1 MSECLC
7 CKTVTS
13 ASWMCPLIDNAEPG
27 AQKRGQWLFVVKIQ
41 LKCLGIGDDWN
52 LSHFNQI
59 CLWQWQGRE
68 STQPARWTRKYAF
81 LRALRRGKRVFKDS
95 VRLSARFYSRS
106 EYDKPFECWTNH
118 NSHTFRSHL
127 CLQVIRILKT
137 IIFTATLRFINQAW
151 KLYMLGTVCKY
162 RTHLFSGKA
171 SVRHLTLSALIS
183 LLSPSLNGKVVALH

>member
-13 ASWMCPLIDNAEPG
+13 ASWICPLIDNAEPG

-41 LKCLGIGDDWN
+41 LKCLEIGDDWN

-59 CLWQWQGRE
+59 CLWQWRE
-68 STQPARWTRKYAF
+68 STQPARWTHKYAF
-81 LRALRRGKRVFKDS
+81 LRVLRRGKRVFKDS

-118 NSHTFRSHL
+118 NSYTFRSHL
-127 CLQVIRILKT
+127 CLQVIRIFNT
-137 IIFTATLRFINQAW
+137 IIFTATEIAFYDVLLANQAW
-151 KLYMLGTVCKY
+151 KLYIVLYVSIG
-162 RTHLFSGKA
+162 
-171 SVRHLTLSALIS
+171 LTCFQAK
-183 LLSPSLNGKVVALH
+183 LLWGILLLVL